1 MVIRSN
7 NHCFDRVDIP
17 INMQGATSGQI
28 IIGNDVWLAANVVIL
43 PNVEIG
49 DGAIVGAGSI
59 VTKNVDPYTIV
70 CGNPAKYIS
79 KRI

>member
-1 MVIRSN
+1 
-7 NHCFDRVDIP
+7 
-17 INMQGATSGQI
+17 MQGATSGQI

-49 DGAIVGAGSI
+49 EGAIVGAGSI

-79 KRI
+79 KRN

>member
-1 MVIRSN
+1 MIRSN

-17 INMQGATSGQI
+17 INTQGARSEQI

-49 DGAIVGAGSI
+49 YGAIVGAGSI
-59 VTKNVDPYTIV
+59 VTKDVDPYTIV

-79 KRI
+79 KRN